1 MNIGKRGD
9 HLFAA
14 GLWKAI
20 GDVAQ
25 SVRSRIGQY
34 SEGACSRMRCWN
46 SGATW
51 AAANST

>member
-1 MNIGKRGD
+1 MNISKRGD

-20 GDVAQ
+20 GDVAH

-34 SEGACSRMRCWN
+34 SEGRVLANALLN
-46 SGATW
+46 SSATS